1 MPSALATRRLAL
13 RPSVPVLAR
22 SVGVLQVGLDAPTVL
37 LPDEPEVRRLLDALG
52 RPGGVLPG
60 EDEIAPPVAAA
71 LSALLAAGL
80 VLDVGSSSAADAPL
94 VALRAQFGPDAVRRR
109 AARAG
114 AAVAVRADP
123 ASRPLLDAALSAAGL
138 RVATERDEPAVHL
151 VVATGA
157 VARETLDPLTR
168 ASLPH
173 LVVSGAATGRRIGPF
188 VEPGRTACLR
198 CVDAHESL
206 ADPRRP
212 LLLAQAAALAAERPP
227 PCDPLLDQMAFAWA
241 TRDLARYLEGDEPA
255 TWSATADIGPASG
268 PVLTPWGR
276 HPYCGC
282 SWDALIELP

>member
-1 MPSALATRRLAL
+1 MSSALATRHLVL
-13 RPSVPVLAR
+13 RPGMPVLAR

-37 LPDEPEVRRLLDALG
+37 LSDEPGVRQLLDALG

-60 EDEIAPPVAAA
+60 DELVPSAAAA
-71 LSALLAAGL
+71 LRALLDAGL
-80 VLDVGSSSAADAPL
+80 VLDVGSGPAADAPL
-94 VALRAQFGPDAVRRR
+94 VALRAQFGPDAVRRQ
-109 AARAG
+109 AARV
-114 AAVAVRADP
+114 AATVAVRADP
-123 ASRPLLDAALSAAGL
+123 AAWPPLDAALSAAGL
-138 RVATERDEPAVHL
+138 RVATGQDEPAVHL
-151 VVATGA
+151 VVAAGP
-157 VARETLDPLTR
+157 VARESVDPLTR

-173 LVVSGAATGRRIGPF
+173 LVVSGAATGRRVGPF

-212 LLLAQAAALAAERPP
+212 LLLAQSAALAAERPP
-227 PCDPLLDQMAFAWA
+227 PCDPVLDQMAFAWA
-241 TRDLARYLEGDEPA
+241 ARDLARYLEGDEPA